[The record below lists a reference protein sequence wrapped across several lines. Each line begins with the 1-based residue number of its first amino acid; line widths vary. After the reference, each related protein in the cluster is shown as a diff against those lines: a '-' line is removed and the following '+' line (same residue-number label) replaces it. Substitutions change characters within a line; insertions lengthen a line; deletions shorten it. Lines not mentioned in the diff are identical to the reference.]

1 MDNDSGDRSNP
12 VQDGENNDSGEQIP
26 IRVSQERHRNEEKD
40 PLGNRKQEFQSRVTK
55 RKKKSRKWKV
65 STSGE
70 NPTLSTDSSSP
81 SKKKTKAK
89 VGDIINQYRHLPQL
103 PAIQVKRTMKK
114 LIIDSCTNTAFSFN
128 NKIYKQIDKVLMGF
142 PLDPVL
148 ANIIMTESEKIMVK
162 DLVDIS
168 LIEVYMRYIDETL
181 LLVKEKDIKFI
192 HER

>member
-1 MDNDSGDRSNP
+1 
-12 VQDGENNDSGEQIP
+12 
-26 IRVSQERHRNEEKD
+26 
-40 PLGNRKQEFQSRVTK
+40 
-55 RKKKSRKWKV
+55 
-65 STSGE
+65 
-70 NPTLSTDSSSP
+70 
-81 SKKKTKAK
+81 
-89 VGDIINQYRHLPQL
+89 
-103 PAIQVKRTMKK
+103 
-114 LIIDSCTNTAFSFN
+114 
-128 NKIYKQIDKVLMGF
+128 MGF